1 MREKRDFCSKK
12 QKSKLKALELNSIE
26 YKEVLKEKES
36 LENEMADLDLLS
48 KKLSEDLEA
57 KKIYHEEIFKDYI
70 QKKVKLIL
78 INMILLLKKYQKL
91 IKTPNL

>member
-1 MREKRDFCSKK
+1 MLKEA
-12 QKSKLKALELNSIE
+12 KSKLKALELNSIE

-57 KKIYHEEIFKDYI
+57 KKYITKKFSKIIFR
-70 QKKVKLIL
+70 KKVKLIL